1 MNYPKYQLK
10 AERNLTT
17 FEFVSVGRK
26 GNIKKVVLFRETN
39 LKGVFNLGFGD
50 KNEATNDVDDLAIS
64 DNGDSEKVLATVA
77 STVYAFY
84 TKFPDAL
91 IYIVGSTPTRTRLYQ
106 IGISKNLPEIS
117 DDFYIYGQINEDDW
131 EDFTVNK
138 NYLAFLIQKK

>member
-17 FEFVSVGRK
+17 FEFVSVGKK
-26 GNIKKVVLFRETN
+26 GNIRKIILYRETN

-50 KNEATNDVDDLAIS
+50 KNEITGDIDDLIKT
-64 DNGDSEKVLATVA
+64 DNGDSEMVLATVA

-84 TKFPDAL
+84 TKFPDAS
-91 IYIVGSTPTRTRLYQ
+91 IYVVGSTASRTRLYQ
-106 IGISKNLPEIS
+106 IGIAKNIVEIS
-117 DDFYIYGQINEDDW
+117 DDFYVYGQINEEDW
-131 EDFTVNK
+131 EDFTKNK